1 MPEKKHEVNL
11 AAGITPEIAAELDR
25 QLAESETGDP
35 DGTVNWDSSSETWA
49 AFAQADVG
57 RGTFAR
63 HEVSYNEQVAFAS
76 LVHRVKNEH
85 PDLEYDEAYDTW
97 LRRRTGLVPAGLPGP
112 DALEVGPRTLASGGV
127 LHQTLAVTGYP
138 REVGPGWLQPA
149 RGGCSA
155 SGCM

>member
-63 HEVSYNEQVAFAS
+63 HEVSSNEQVAFAS

-85 PDLEYDEAYDTW
+85 PDLEYDEAYD
-97 LRRRTGLVPAGLPGP
+97 
-112 DALEVGPRTLASGGV
+112 
-127 LHQTLAVTGYP
+127 LAVDRWNAQHGHGEDDDYS
-138 REVGPGWLQPA
+138 EEENED
-149 RGGCSA
+149 A
-155 SGCM
+155 S